1 MGESAPAGGAAAR
14 GVAAALRQVE
24 ASARAL
30 RDAGQ
35 VDESWTLLV
44 STLEAVLIQNRD
56 LTLLVTKLQRERL
69 GQRSERVD
77 PGQLA
82 LLFEALLEQGL
93 AVEVD
98 PAQEAAADAA
108 LDQEIADAERQA
120 PRPARRR
127 RKTRPGWQTRGV
139 VQQVHPVD
147 VPAADRT
154 CPTCTRPMAAMGTD
168 VTRRLAYVPGHFV
181 EHVYQR
187 AKYACGVC
195 KEGVTT
201 APAPPAIL
209 PRSAADASVLAHLVV
224 SKFAD
229 HTPLHRL
236 HRIYARSGADLPVS
250 TLADWTAAVAD
261 RLAPLV
267 ERLAAR
273 VLDADIVRT
282 DATGLKVL
290 DRQRAAHI
298 ERGVLWAYVGD
309 DRDVLFRYAPTADG
323 ATGPWMFLAGR
334 TGYVQADASN
344 TFDRLFTG
352 QAAHA
357 IEVGCWAHA
366 RRPLVDLRDTDCRV
380 AYPLRLIRRLY
391 RVEHLATIHGVDP
404 AARGQLRQ
412 ARAAPILD
420 TLRHWVAVTGAAE
433 PPSTALAKAVAYLR
447 NHWQALS
454 RFLDDGRLDLD
465 NTLCERQI
473 RDIAVGRR
481 NYLFAGS
488 HAAARRAA
496 TLYSLTRT
504 CAQYGVPPL
513 PYLTDV
519 LQKLATGWPTARLD
533 DLLPHRWVGHDAA
546 PVSSTDLADS
556 SALAH
561 ASPARPH

>member
-1 MGESAPAGGAAAR
+1 MGEPGTAPR
-14 GVAAALRQVE
+14 GVATALRQVE

-35 VDESWTLLV
+35 VDESWALLL
-44 STLEAVLIQNRD
+44 STLEGVLLQNRD
-56 LTLLVTKLQRERL
+56 LTLLVAKLQRERL

-82 LLFEALLEQGL
+82 LLFEALLAQGL
-93 AVEVD
+93 AVDVD
-98 PAQEAAADAA
+98 PAQETATDAA
-108 LDQEIADAERQA
+108 LDQEIATAERQA
-120 PRPARRR
+120 PRRARRR
-127 RKTRPGWQTRGV
+127 RKTSPGWQTRGV
-139 VQQVHPVD
+139 AQQVHAVD

-154 CPTCTRPMAAMGTD
+154 CPACTRPLASIGTD

-201 APAPPAIL
+201 APAPPSIL

-229 HTPLHRL
+229 HAPLHRL

-250 TLADWTAAVAD
+250 TLADWTGAVAD

-267 ERLAAR
+267 DRLAAR
-273 VLDADIVRT
+273 VLDADVVRT

-309 DRDVLFRYAPTADG
+309 DHDVLFRYAPTAEG
-323 ATGPWMFLAGR
+323 ATGPWAFLAGR

-366 RRPLVDLRDTDCRV
+366 RRPFVDLRDTDCRV

-391 RVEHLATIHGVDP
+391 RLEHLATVQGLSPD
-404 AARGQLRQ
+404 ARVQLRQ
-412 ARAAPILD
+412 ARAAPLLD
-420 TLRHWVAVTGAAE
+420 TLQRWVAVTGATE

-447 NHWQALS
+447 HHWRALS

-533 DLLPHRWVGHDAA
+533 DILPHCWAPGAAAAA
-546 PVSSTDLADS
+546 PPTGPDPT
-556 SALAH
+556 
-561 ASPARPH
+561 PARPH